1 MYFTY
6 GLGIGLGIGSTIVPR
21 IGVVICGASVG
32 FFVGL
37 TINIIIVNKIAGT
50 NENFVSSLQL
60 FFTSILFAVLSVPLY
75 DFTVIITTSIFG
87 SYMGFRVSDR
97 EK

>member
-32 FFVGL
+32 FF
-37 TINIIIVNKIAGT
+37 NIIIVNKIAGT
-50 NENFVSSLQL
+50 NENLVSSL
-60 FFTSILFAVLSVPLY
+60 
-75 DFTVIITTSIFG
+75 
-87 SYMGFRVSDR
+87 
-97 EK
+97 